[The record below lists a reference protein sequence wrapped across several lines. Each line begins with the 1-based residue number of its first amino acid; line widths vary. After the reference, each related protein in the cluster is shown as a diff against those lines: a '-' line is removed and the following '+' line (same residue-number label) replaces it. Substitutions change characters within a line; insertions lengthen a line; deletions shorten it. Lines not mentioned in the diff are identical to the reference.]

1 LREKVLDMSTF
12 VLVPGAGPV
21 APLLR
26 HAGHAVHTAAADPDA
41 VARILE
47 ERDLDDVVLVA
58 HAEAGRAIG
67 AAARRAP
74 RRVAQLVYL
83 DADADAAP
91 APARRTYVHCTRT
104 GTQPRVRFGD
114 PGWEVTDLPAGAR
127 PLDEAPDLVATL
139 LHALAAQSEDGGASV
154 TVAGARAA

>member
-1 LREKVLDMSTF
+1 MSTF

-26 HAGHAVHTAAADPDA
+26 DAGHAVHTAAADPDA
-41 VARILE
+41 VAAILE
-47 ERDLDDVVLVA
+47 EQDLADVVLVG

-67 AAARRAP
+67 HAAARAP

-83 DADADAAP
+83 DATAGPEAP
-91 APARRTYVHCTRT
+91 PKPRTYVHCTRA
-104 GTQPRVRFGD
+104 GRPPRVRFGD
-114 PGWEVTDLPAGAR
+114 PGWEVTDLPAGER

-139 LHALAAQSEDGGASV
+139 LDALAARE
-154 TVAGARAA
+154 AAA